1 MVAKETF
8 YANKKEANNISHVQ
22 TKPTY
27 EVTKPI
33 NSIRSQ
39 QLLKS
44 NEVTYGKLKKPI
56 VSLILTNGLAKNINC
71 NQQGKLLKRVVPIF
85 QATCIMFF
93 FCDYNKKS
101 LFHRW
106 KRCYKKLVSWIIN
119 IRRFR
124 AKVSLL
130 CFWL

>member
-8 YANKKEANNISHVQ
+8 YANKKEANNISPVQ

-27 EVTKPI
+27 ELTKPI

-56 VSLILTNGLAKNINC
+56 VSLILTNGLAKKY
-71 NQQGKLLKRVVPIF
+71 KLQPAREAL
-85 QATCIMFF
+85 
-93 FCDYNKKS
+93 KKS
-101 LFHRW
+101 CTHLSGDV
-106 KRCYKKLVSWIIN
+106 YYV
-119 IRRFR
+119 
-124 AKVSLL
+124 LL
-130 CFWL
+130 L